1 MSSES
6 PSQTA
11 QTGLGVD
18 LPRFADPQEAIRS
31 MHDVLGRK
39 WHPVLLYHL
48 LDDGPLGFS
57 ALKDRTDGISS
68 KMLSESLD
76 DLQSAGLVSREL
88 LSDQPVRVEYSLPAR
103 GRGLEPLLA
112 EMVRWGTEH
121 TDDGA
126 GEDADGRATV
136 GRAGRGR

>member
-11 QTGLGVD
+11 GTSIVAD
-18 LPRFADPQEAIRS
+18 LPRFADPQQAIRS

-39 WHPVLLYHL
+39 WHPILLYHL

-76 DLQSAGLVSREL
+76 DLQSADLVSREL
-88 LSDQPVRVEYSLPAR
+88 LSDQPVRVEYSLTAR
-103 GRGLEPLLA
+103 GQALESLLA
-112 EMVRWGTEH
+112 EMVRWGSEH
-121 TDDGA
+121 STDQ
-126 GEDADGRATV
+126 DANGDAPPTV
-136 GRAGRGR
+136 GRTGRGR

>member
-1 MSSES
+1 MSSEL
-6 PSQTA
+6 PSQTT
-11 QTGLGVD
+11 QTGIVAD

-88 LSDQPVRVEYSLPAR
+88 LSDQPVRVEYSLTAR
-103 GRGLEPLLA
+103 GRALEPLLA

-121 TDDGA
+121 TDDEA

-136 GRAGRGR
+136 GRPAGGR

>member
-11 QTGLGVD
+11 GTSLGVE
-18 LPRFADPQEAIRS
+18 LPRFADPQQAIRS

-39 WHPVLLYHL
+39 WHPILLYHL

-88 LSDQPVRVEYSLPAR
+88 LSDQPVRVEYSLTAR
-103 GRGLEPLLA
+103 GQALEPLLA
-112 EMVRWGTEH
+112 EMVRWGSEH
-121 TDDGA
+121 STDQ
-126 GEDADGRATV
+126 DANGDAPPTV